1 MLGFVD
7 IRPAERRPALGA
19 FLGLLG
25 ITAGHTLLETARDAL
40 FLAKLP
46 AARLPWMYMAIA
58 AIGLALAQLRR
69 PKGRS
74 ATGSEGK
81 TAVVRSLLLA
91 ATIDVGFWVAS
102 SWKGTWFLYALYVW
116 TGIFAS
122 WVIVQFWL
130 LLGQSFT
137 VGQAKRIFGFIG
149 AGSVLGA
156 VGGAA
161 LARTLAGFLPAQ
173 HLLLGAA
180 ATLVVTALGPVL
192 LLRAEPASEVTAASA
207 ARASLRADL
216 KLVGRDPY
224 VKRILLLTL
233 LSTVALT
240 TVDFL
245 FKYAV
250 VARKA
255 PAELAAYFADVYLV
269 FNSIALVVQVGL
281 VGWALRT
288 LGLHR
293 ALWALPVLLATGAA
307 GVIAGGGLVAALL
320 LKGVDGALR
329 HSLHKTSAE
338 LLYLPLPDATRARAK
353 PFIDLVGQRGGQAL
367 ASIGILGLMALAVPA
382 DKEKAL
388 AVVVAVL
395 VTAWIGVAL
404 TIRGHYLEVFRA
416 TLRDGK
422 MDYRGDLPALDL
434 GALETLFLALNSS
447 KDAEVIG
454 ALDMLAAQS
463 RQRLIPAL
471 VLYHPSKSVVL
482 RALEIFTAERRND
495 FLPIADRLLSHA
507 DVEVRAAALRARIA
521 VEPDPDFLR
530 ARLNDEQLELRA
542 TALVSLLSRGWMVGA
557 EAETSLRALR
567 EDASPAVRVAL
578 AQAIGCVAGGTVG
591 DDDDGPQVPRDLGG
605 RFEETLLELAMSP
618 EPEVCT
624 EVAIAMGRLGSE
636 RFLPILAAWIARREE
651 GAAARE
657 ALAAI
662 GAPALAHLAGQVDD
676 RSLPLNV
683 RWALPRAIALFDP
696 LKATAVL
703 LPLLERSEGMMR
715 FRILRALSK
724 LRADDPDLE
733 LDAGVLGRAAEDT
746 ARAAFRLL
754 DWRCSL
760 LAGTAENPQRATPA
774 HELLVT
780 MLRDKEAHALGR
792 LFRLL
797 GLLHPHENFE
807 RIHRGLLKSS
817 AKTRASSRE
826 LVENVVEPPL
836 RNAILTLID
845 ELPDEERLA
854 RAAPWYRRAGVSY
867 EETMRTLLARG
878 GETASVASYHAAE
891 IGLRVTARP
900 PAVDVGAKTVL
911 AAALDEQK
919 RAKGVAHAP

>member
-1 MLGFVD
+1 MRGLVD

-74 ATGSEGK
+74 GAGSEGK

-91 ATIDVGFWVAS
+91 AVIDVGFWAAS

-180 ATLVVTALGPVL
+180 GTLVVTALGPVL
-192 LLRAEPASEVTAASA
+192 LLRAEPASEVSAASA

-255 PAELAAYFADVYLV
+255 PSELAAYFADVYLV
-269 FNSIALVVQVGL
+269 FNSVALVVQVGL

-353 PFIDLVGQRGGQAL
+353 PFIDLAGQRGGQAL

-482 RALEIFTAERRND
+482 RALEIFTAERRSD

-521 VEPDPDFLR
+521 AEPDEDFLR

-567 EDASPAVRVAL
+567 EDSSPAVRVAL
-578 AQAIGCVAGGTVG
+578 AQAIGCVAGPAGA
-591 DDDDGPQVPRDLGG
+591 DDDEPQVPRDLGG
-605 RFEETLLELAMSP
+605 RFEETLLELARSP

-662 GAPALAHLAGQVDD
+662 GAPALAHLAAQVDD

-696 LKATAVL
+696 PKATAVL

-724 LRADDPDLE
+724 LRADDPELE

-760 LAGTAENPQRATPA
+760 LAGTAAHPQRATPA

-817 AKTRASSRE
+817 AKARASSRE

-854 RAAPWYRRAGVSY
+854 RAAPWYRRTAASY

-891 IGLRVTARP
+891 VGLRVTARP
-900 PAVDVGAKTVL
+900 PPVAAGAGTAL
-911 AAALDEQK
+911 AAALEEQK
-919 RAKGVAHAP
+919 RAKGVAHAS